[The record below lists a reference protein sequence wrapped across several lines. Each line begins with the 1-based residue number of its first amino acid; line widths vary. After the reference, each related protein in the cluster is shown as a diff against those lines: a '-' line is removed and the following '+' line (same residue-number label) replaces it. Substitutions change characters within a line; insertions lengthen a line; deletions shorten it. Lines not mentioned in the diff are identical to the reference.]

1 MDSVHRFFQQFW
13 KSIRSDVCSMIMRF
27 FETGVM
33 ENGINHTNI
42 CLIPKFL
49 EVASMGDYRPISL
62 CTIAYKLI
70 N

>member
-1 MDSVHRFFQQFW
+1 
-13 KSIRSDVCSMIMRF
+13 MIMRF

-49 EVASMGDYRPISL
+49 EVASMGDYRPIFL
-62 CTIAYKLI
+62 RCWG
-70 N
+70 